1 MHWGVDAHRLAGQR
15 LGVGRY
21 IEYLVK
27 HWRSMMDAGDQCT
40 LFTREPYDGSGW
52 EPSPSI
58 RVRSFAPSLP
68 PSVWQHGV
76 LPRFTGDVDVLFCPS
91 YSIPVTYTGKCV
103 VAIHSMNEVESG
115 THPWWYK
122 LTYSR
127 LYRFSADRADRIIVP
142 SESTRQDL
150 ERYYGIT
157 SEKVDVVV
165 QGADEAF
172 RPIADDAVKRA
183 TRIRFLGEDRPYIVF
198 VGKLSARRNIPILIE
213 AFAIAKRRAKL
224 PHALLLVGPNHVG
237 VPLDDLITRHALTGH
252 VIQTDGKFASHM
264 EVPPIYGSADLYV
277 NASSYEGFSMTLVEA
292 LSCGTPVV
300 TVNRA
305 GLAEIAAEAAEYV
318 EEPTPDAL
326 ADAIE
331 RVLTDPALSESLGE
345 RGYRRAAAF
354 RWNVTARQTLDV
366 LRRVAA

>member
-27 HWRSMMDAGDQCT
+27 HWRSMMEADDRCT
-40 LFTREPYDGSGW
+40 LFMREPYDGSAW
-52 EPSPSI
+52 DPSPSI
-58 RVRSFAPSLP
+58 RVRSFAASVP

-76 LPRFTGDVDVLFCPS
+76 LPRFTADVDVLFCPS
-91 YSIPVTYTGKCV
+91 YSVPVTYAGKCV

-157 SEKVDVVV
+157 SEKVDIVV

-172 RPIADDAVKRA
+172 RPIDDDAVKRA
-183 TRIRFLGEDRPYIVF
+183 TRIRFLGEDRPYVVF
-198 VGKLSARRNIPILIE
+198 VGKLSTRRNIPILIE
-213 AFAIAKRRAKL
+213 AFAIAKRRANL

-237 VPLDDLITRHALTGH
+237 VPLDDLIARHAMKGH
-252 VIQTDGKFASHM
+252 VIQTDGRFASHL
-264 EVPPIYGSADLYV
+264 EVPPIYASADLYV

-305 GLAEIAAEAAEYV
+305 ALAEIAGGAAEFV
-318 EEPTPDAL
+318 EEPTPEAL

-331 RVLTDPALSESLGE
+331 RVLTDPALSRSLGE
-345 RGYRRAAAF
+345 RGYHRADAF

>member
-27 HWRSMMDAGDQCT
+27 HWRSMMEAGDRLT
-40 LFTREPYDGSGW
+40 LYTRAPYDGSGW
-52 EPSPSI
+52 EPSPAI
-58 RVRSFAPSLP
+58 EVRTFAPTLP

-76 LPRFTGDVDVLFCPS
+76 LPRYTRGIDVLFCPS
-91 YSIPVTYTGKCV
+91 YSVPVTYGGRCV

-122 LTYSR
+122 LTYSK

-150 ERYYGIT
+150 ERYYGIG
-157 SEKVDVVV
+157 SEKVDIVV

-172 RPIADDAVKRA
+172 RPINDPDVKRA
-183 TRIRFLGEDRPYIVF
+183 TRMRFIGEDRPYVVF
-198 VGKLSARRNIPILIE
+198 VGKLSTRRNIPILIE
-213 AFAIAKRRAKL
+213 AFGILKQRTKL

-237 VPLDDLITRHALTGH
+237 VPLDELIARHRVQGH
-252 VIQTDGKFASHM
+252 VVQTDGRFSSHL
-264 EVPPIYGSADLYV
+264 EVPPIYASADLYV

-305 GLAEIAAEAAEYV
+305 ALAEIAAGAAEFV
-318 EEPTPDAL
+318 EEPTADAL
-326 ADAIE
+326 ADAME
-331 RVLTDPALSESLGE
+331 RVLTDPELSRSLSE
-345 RGYRRAAAF
+345 RGYKRAAAF

>member
-27 HWRSMMDAGDQCT
+27 HWRSMMHADERCT
-40 LFTREPYDGSGW
+40 LFTREPYDGSAW

-58 RVRSFAPSLP
+58 RVRSFAPSVP

-91 YSIPVTYTGKCV
+91 YSVPVTYTGKCV

-157 SEKVDVVV
+157 SEKVDIVV

-172 RPIADDAVKRA
+172 HPITDDAVKRG

-198 VGKLSARRNIPILIE
+198 VGKLSTRRNIPILIE
-213 AFAIAKRRAKL
+213 AFAIVKRRARL

-237 VPLDDLITRHALTGH
+237 VPLDELIARHALTGH

-264 EVPPIYGSADLYV
+264 EVPPIYASADLYV

-305 GLAEIAAEAAEYV
+305 GLAEIAAGAAEFV
-318 EEPTPDAL
+318 DEPTPVAL

-331 RVLTDPALSESLGE
+331 RVLTDPALSRSLGE
-345 RGYRRAAAF
+345 RGYRRADAF